1 MAHHGDVQEITIALL
16 PPLPG
21 EQWSW
26 REVAAELA
34 AYNYHVRILPALPD
48 DATPADGLDLAG
60 AWVAHCALELATEV
74 GRPPALLVAHG
85 QAGRMLTALG
95 FAQKASRRRVVGYVL
110 VDGELPKPGVQD
122 WPDAPVT
129 YIGARQAH
137 AAELRGWDV
146 LNSGDLA
153 ADLRAVA
160 DQSA

>member
-1 MAHHGDVQEITIALL
+1 MAHDGVVQEITIALL

-34 AYNYHVRILPALPD
+34 AYNYRVRILPDLPD
-48 DATPADGLDLAG
+48 DATSAGGLDLAG

-129 YIGARQAH
+129 YIGAHEAH

-146 LNSGDLA
+146 LDSGDLA

>member
-34 AYNYHVRILPALPD
+34 AYNYRVRIVPDLPAE
-48 DATPADGLDLAG
+48 ATPEGGLDLAG

-74 GRPPALLVAHG
+74 GRPPALLVAQG
-85 QAGRMLTALG
+85 EAGRMLTALG

-110 VDGELPKPGVQD
+110 VDGDLPKPGVQD

-129 YIGARQAH
+129 YIGGREAH
-137 AAELRGWDV
+137 AAELRGWD
-146 LNSGDLA
+146 LLDGGDLA